1 MYSSILAPD
10 VAPASK
16 CPIDSFCLN
25 GGECSYYEMIGEL
38 VCRLVSSIIIKKVLL
53 RHLQKCYNPD
63 FSNNFFQFSDAKKD
77 LPVNDVNSKRQGL
90 TFQL

>member
-1 MYSSILAPD
+1 MTTKRHKFHYSILAPD

-38 VCRLVSSIIIKKVLL
+38 VCRLVMPIILITCGNIYVYRKIIGINWL
-53 RHLQKCYNPD
+53 
-63 FSNNFFQFSDAKKD
+63 
-77 LPVNDVNSKRQGL
+77 
-90 TFQL
+90 